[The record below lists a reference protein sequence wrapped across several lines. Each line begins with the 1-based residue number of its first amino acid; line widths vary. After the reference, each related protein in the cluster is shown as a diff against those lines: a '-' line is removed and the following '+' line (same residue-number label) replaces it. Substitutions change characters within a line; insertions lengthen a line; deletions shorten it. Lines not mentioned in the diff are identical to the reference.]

1 MNCEQ
6 AAEFVSALFDG
17 EQIPREAAEHIGSCL
32 SCRSHLQ
39 EYALVGAE
47 LRRAGS
53 ISFVKTIPEGRWT
66 TSRPNVTSWLT
77 KWRET
82 MRIPR
87 FAFALMLAAILALSG
102 GLALV
107 RARDGRSESVV
118 LTMKVPPNGQESR
131 CLMRTDAKDRTC
143 YMGVDAIPGAV
154 IPGTIVAS
162 MRFVERDGQ
171 RAQIG
176 IRAKF
181 YAPGTPV
188 PQRRRGVIDLV
199 AELPEKTIWLEV
211 GEPTKFSVSGL
222 GDVELTA
229 EFTGRDSI
237 TALVPKEPLEP
248 APDEF
253 RLISPVLV
261 EGDRVLANMVGL
273 SAMGRVLDK
282 DTDHAYMIYAPKF
295 GRIILSPVPFER
307 GVEGKIEGSYISFAK
322 DGQSYSLL
330 TGAPIA
336 TKERIW
342 VLCQP
347 GWRPSEDSFGLV
359 ADKPSIVSQKLARL
373 LGKEKQPQAPE

>member
-66 TSRPNVTSWLT
+66 TSIPNVTSWLT

-107 RARDGRSESVV
+107 RARDGRSESVI
-118 LTMKVPPNGQESR
+118 LTMKVPPKGQEAR
-131 CLMRTDAKDRTC
+131 CLFRTDDKDPTC
-143 YMGVDAIPGAV
+143 NLGMDVVPGTV
-154 IPGTIVAS
+154 MPGTIVAS
-162 MRFVERDGQ
+162 MRFVQRDGQ
-171 RAQIG
+171 RAEIG

-188 PQRRRGVIDLV
+188 PQRRRGVTDLV
-199 AELPEKTIWLEV
+199 AELPEKTLWLEV
-211 GEPTKFSVSGL
+211 GEPAKFSVSGL
-222 GDVELTA
+222 GDVEVTA
-229 EFTGRDSI
+229 EFTSRDSM

-248 APDEF
+248 SPDEF

-261 EGDRVLANMVGL
+261 QGNRVLADLTEM
-273 SAMGRVLDK
+273 SAMGRILGGESDYA
-282 DTDHAYMIYAPKF
+282 HAIYAPNV
-295 GRIILSPVPFER
+295 GRIILSPVPFE
-307 GVEGKIEGSYISFAK
+307 GAVEGKLEGSRIRFTTA
-322 DGQSYSLL
+322 GQSYLLL
-330 TGAPIA
+330 TGAPIS
-336 TKERIW
+336 TQERIW
-342 VLCQP
+342 ILYQP
-347 GWRPSEDSFGLV
+347 DWRPSNEGLKL
-359 ADKPSIVSQKLARL
+359 ADDKPSLVSGRLESL
-373 LGKEKQPQAPE
+373 LGNEKR

>member
-47 LRRAGS
+47 LRRAAS

-66 TSRPNVTSWLT
+66 TSRPNATSWLT
-77 KWRET
+77 KWREN

-118 LTMKVPPNGQESR
+118 LTMKVPPKGQEAR
-131 CLMRTDAKDRTC
+131 CLMRTDDKDRTC
-143 YMGVDAIPGAV
+143 NMGMDE

-162 MRFVERDGQ
+162 MRFVQRDGQ

-176 IRAKF
+176 MRAKF

-188 PQRRRGVIDLV
+188 PQRRRGVTDLV
-199 AELPEKTIWLEV
+199 AELPEKTIWIDA
-211 GEPTKFSVSGL
+211 GEP
-222 GDVELTA
+222 
-229 EFTGRDSI
+229 
-237 TALVPKEPLEP
+237 
-248 APDEF
+248 
-253 RLISPVLV
+253 
-261 EGDRVLANMVGL
+261 
-273 SAMGRVLDK
+273 
-282 DTDHAYMIYAPKF
+282 
-295 GRIILSPVPFER
+295 
-307 GVEGKIEGSYISFAK
+307 
-322 DGQSYSLL
+322 
-330 TGAPIA
+330 
-336 TKERIW
+336 
-342 VLCQP
+342 
-347 GWRPSEDSFGLV
+347 
-359 ADKPSIVSQKLARL
+359 
-373 LGKEKQPQAPE
+373 